1 MLEKDIL
8 AYHYGLIGGVQNVET
23 FAPRIMTT
31 AMLPCVVLFADA
43 LETVQR
49 SSGATTKTRDI
60 RAVLFVEQVGMG
72 SEDGGYDQA
81 NPFFDAVDT
90 YFEARTTLAKA
101 DGTTDLI
108 HEYMNDEGETV
119 TPYPTGGGATGNF
132 WTITFQHRFTII
144 KQVIYQSGV

>member
-8 AYHYGLIGGVQNVET
+8 AYHYGLITGIQGVER

-43 LETVQR
+43 LVTVSR
-49 SSGATTKTRDI
+49 SAGRTTKTRDV
-60 RAVLFVEQVGMG
+60 RAVLFVEQFGFG
-72 SEDGGYDQA
+72 SEDSGYDQTD
-81 NPFFDAVDT
+81 PFFDRAED

-108 HEYMNDEGETV
+108 HEYMNDEGETL
-119 TPYPTGGGATGNF
+119 TPYPTGKNETGQF
-132 WTITFQHRFTII
+132 WTITFKHQFTVV
-144 KQVIYQSGV
+144 KQVIYQSGT